1 MLPFFRKKEKE
12 TYIALKD
19 QIRGNAVE
27 ILHFYLPERYE
38 RRLRFLSQTDG
49 RIAKAIVIAKRLC
62 AFRLMLVKFKCA
74 EGNTEDK
81 LSPSSVMNSTQLA
94 YKYEKFYFCSIIK
107 AILE

>member
-1 MLPFFRKKEKE
+1 M
-12 TYIALKD
+12 D
-19 QIRGNAVE
+19 V
-27 ILHFYLPERYE
+27 YLPERYE

-62 AFRLMLVKFKCA
+62 AFRLMPVKVKCA
-74 EGNTEDK
+74 KGNTEDK